1 MTEEFAYIYKVDM
14 YDVKEDG
21 TKADTIKN
29 NLIFENA
36 EDCNWLLQTKEWAM
50 GLIMIEYA
58 MISKK
63 SELYQRA
70 MITSKQMKDL
80 REKETEPV
88 SVTEVNSTF

>member
-1 MTEEFAYIYKVDM
+1 MTEEFGYIYKVDM
-14 YDVKEDG
+14 FNVNEDG
-21 TKADTIKN
+21 SKADTIKN
-29 NLIFENA
+29 SLIFENA
-36 EDCNWLLQTKEWAM
+36 EDCHWLLQTKEWAM

-80 REKETEPV
+80 REKEKEPV
-88 SVTEVNSTF
+88 SVTEVNSSF